1 MQEKPGQHVP
11 SFPQEWTLQEYLAAI
26 VESSEDAIIGKD
38 LYGTIRSWNRG
49 AERIF
54 GYAAD
59 EALGRHIAMLAPPD
73 RVAEVSQ
80 ILDLIAHGEHVDH
93 YRTKRITKDGRTLS
107 ISLSVSPIRNR
118 AGVIVGASKIAR
130 DITVQTRNE
139 EALREA
145 NARLTEANNDL
156 EQFVYSASHD
166 LREPLRMVATYADM
180 LRRHLR
186 DTLDARGGQYL
197 DYILAGA
204 ERMEALLTGLRA
216 YMQAATFSAAGSEEA
231 DSKECLQRAT
241 VSLRAIIDDTQ
252 ACIIHDGLPTVRMT
266 AAQLEQV
273 FQNLLA
279 NALRY
284 HSGAPPHIHIT
295 AEEAGNVWR
304 FSVGD
309 NGIGIHPRYQEE
321 IFELF
326 KRLHTSAEY
335 PGSGLGLAICKRI
348 IERGGGRIW
357 VESEPGRGAI
367 FFFTVPI
374 SRAESG

>member
-1 MQEKPGQHVP
+1 MQERSEQRVL

-26 VESSEDAIIGKD
+26 VESSDDAIIGKD
-38 LYGTIRSWNRG
+38 LHGTIRSWNRG

-54 GYAAD
+54 GYTAA
-59 EALGRHIAMLAPPD
+59 EALGRHISMLAPPD
-73 RVAEVSQ
+73 RAAEMRKIMDRVAQ
-80 ILDLIAHGEHVDH
+80 GEHVDH
-93 YRTKRITKDGRTLS
+93 YQTKRITKDGRTLS

-118 AGVIVGASKIAR
+118 DGVIVGASKIAR
-130 DITVQTRNE
+130 DITEQTRNE
-139 EALREA
+139 EALRDA
-145 NARLTEANNDL
+145 NARLTQANDDL
-156 EQFVYSASHD
+156 EQFAYSASHD

-186 DTLDARGGQYL
+186 EALDANGQQYL
-197 DYILAGA
+197 GYILAGA

-216 YMQAATFSAAGSEEA
+216 YMQAATFTAQGSDEA
-231 DSKECLQRAT
+231 DSNECLQRAT

-252 ACIIHDGLPTVRMT
+252 ARIFHDGLPTVRMPT
-266 AAQLEQV
+266 IQLEQV

-284 HSGAPPHIHIT
+284 RGAVSPHIHIA
-295 AEEAGNVWR
+295 AERGGDVWK
-304 FSVGD
+304 FSVRD

-326 KRLHTSAEY
+326 KRLHSSAQY

-348 IERGGGRIW
+348 IDRGGGRIW
-357 VESEPGRGAI
+357 VESEPGRGAT

-374 SRAESG
+374 GRDDGC